1 MNSKPVIEY
10 IGMAAVIVGLF
21 LVFEELRQARTIAR
35 AELSAESTRLLE
47 ALNAQE
53 RDPKFASILVT
64 SRQNPE
70 ELTVEER
77 IQLNAYLTS
86 AVVVFMREKY
96 YYDRGIFETWK
107 EFPRIFGPQ
116 YFGTGYGRAYWEI
129 RKSRFPAEVVAEVDK
144 ALLNTEDVQ
153 FHRDFDSKI
162 VDALQ

>member
-1 MNSKPVIEY
+1 MSWKNYIEY

-53 RDPKFASILVT
+53 RDPAFASILVK

-70 ELTVEER
+70 DLTAEER
-77 IQLNAYLTS
+77 IQLNSYLTS
-86 AVVVFMREKY
+86 AIVVFIREKY
-96 YYDRGIFETWK
+96 YYDLGIFESWK
-107 EFPRIFGPQ
+107 EFPRRFGPR
-116 YFGTGYGRAYWEI
+116 YFGTGYGRAFWEI
-129 RKSRFPAEVVAEVDK
+129 RRSQFPADIAAEVDK